1 VRATASEHGLA
12 ASAAGGSGGASAEP
26 SSTHSLIDYQSQQ
39 GESFIMS
46 NNVTSQILAFIS
58 GRYPQVEISSTDNIF
73 QIGFVNSL
81 FAMELVM
88 FIEKT
93 FGVTVPNDELRIENF
108 HSAQSM
114 TELVDRLTP
123 ATVGV

>member
-1 VRATASEHGLA
+1 
-12 ASAAGGSGGASAEP
+12 
-26 SSTHSLIDYQSQQ
+26 
-39 GESFIMS
+39 MS
-46 NNVTSQILAFIS
+46 NNATEQILTFIR
-58 GRYPQVEISSTDNIF
+58 GRYPQVEISETDNIF

-93 FGVTVPNDELRIENF
+93 FSVTVPNDELRIENF
-108 HSAQSM
+108 HSAVSM
-114 TELVDRLTP
+114 TELVDRLAS